1 MVKKHVEMIALT
13 ELNLRK
19 EKLSKI
25 SSLEYNKLSLQPYLY
40 AKNTSN
46 RKKRLQFRWRTRMVK
61 VGWNFGNKSKC
72 PLCNEVDDT
81 QEHLLECSK
90 IRTKELNPGGA
101 EESEP
106 CLEIIEA
113 ALRQRE
119 SLIEMIDKQTNNKS
133 VK

>member
-1 MVKKHVEMIALT
+1 
-13 ELNLRK
+13 
-19 EKLSKI
+19 
-25 SSLEYNKLSLQPYLY
+25 
-40 AKNTSN
+40 
-46 RKKRLQFRWRTRMVK
+46 MVK

-90 IRTKELNPGGA
+90 IRTKELNPGGG